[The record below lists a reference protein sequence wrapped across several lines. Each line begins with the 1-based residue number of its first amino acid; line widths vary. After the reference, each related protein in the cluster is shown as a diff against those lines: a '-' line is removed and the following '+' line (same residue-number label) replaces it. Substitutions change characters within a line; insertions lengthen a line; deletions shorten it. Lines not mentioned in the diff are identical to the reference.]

1 MKDTILQILMLAK
14 FTKRKDLL
22 SSVRSN
28 GYYINDRTLRQQ
40 LEDMITKDHYAIGS
54 CSKGYFLIT
63 TEADLDSAMHELKS
77 KAESISIRA
86 NCLLRNF
93 KEARL
98 TEQLPLFV

>member
-1 MKDTILQILMLAK
+1 MKDTILQILMLSK
-14 FTKRKDLL
+14 FTKRSDLL
-22 SSVRSN
+22 SNVLTNGFYITDRS
-28 GYYINDRTLRQQ
+28 LRSTI
-40 LEDMITKDHYAIGS
+40 EEMITKDHYAIGS

-93 KEARL
+93 KEAKL